1 MENTML
7 TLTDAQGMA
16 KEDLRLQHFG
26 PALVTAVLG
35 GDVELKIAGAP
46 GGPRFFAR
54 LALPILYQPQ
64 VGDIVLAMAAGGACY
79 VIGVIE
85 GRGTTMITA
94 PGDLELRAPD
104 GAIRIAAAQGCDI
117 TGPAVCVRANT
128 LDLIG
133 DTLHEDFTTVRR
145 HIAETLEVTAKAMR
159 TLVTETYRLTAN
171 RIMGRGETSVVIDA
185 PSINLG

>member
-1 MENTML
+1 MEPAFLTMS
-7 TLTDAQGMA
+7 GVPGI
-16 KEDLRLQHFG
+16 EGERLRLQHFG
-26 PALVTAVLG
+26 PALVTAVLER
-35 GDVELKIAGAP
+35 DVELKIAGAP

-104 GAIRIAAAQGCDI
+104 GAIRLEAAQGCDI
-117 TGPAVCVRANT
+117 VGPAICVRART
-128 LDLIG
+128 LDLVG
-133 DTLHEDFTTVRR
+133 ETLHEDFTTVRR
-145 HIAETLEVTAKAMR
+145 HVAETLEVTAKAMR
-159 TLVTETYRLTAN
+159 TLVAETYRLTAK
-171 RIMGRGETSVVIDA
+171 RILGRGEASVVIDA